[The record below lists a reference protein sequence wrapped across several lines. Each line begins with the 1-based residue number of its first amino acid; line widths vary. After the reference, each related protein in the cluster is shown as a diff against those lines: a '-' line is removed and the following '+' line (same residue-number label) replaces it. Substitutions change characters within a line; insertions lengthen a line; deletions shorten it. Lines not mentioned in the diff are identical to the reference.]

1 MKLNFQIIMKNVTK
15 LKVLDS
21 KQYSV
26 LDDFTGEVFKP
37 NNSALCT
44 ISDDNKLKFK
54 SGRFYI
60 VDEKRLRHI
69 ILKRIISSNTIG
81 ALIVLT
87 QNILQMYNICM
98 DSNDKPFNAMRLS
111 KELNMS
117 PQHSRNHIRE
127 LIKHNILH
135 EGVVKGKEELKKVL
149 VINPYFIRKG
159 SLLDSSLRGLFDD
172 FCK

>member
-1 MKLNFQIIMKNVTK
+1 MKLNFQIIMKNVSK

-44 ISDDNKLKFK
+44 ISNDNKLKLN

-60 VDEKRLRHI
+60 VDEKRLKRI
-69 ILKRIISSNTIG
+69 ISNRIISSNTLG

-98 DSNDKPFNAMRLS
+98 DSDNKPFNAMRLS

-117 PQHSRNHIRE
+117 PQHTRNHIRT
-127 LIKHNILH
+127 LIKHNILY

-149 VINPYFIRKG
+149 VINPHFIRKG
-159 SLLDSSLRGLFDD
+159 RYVYSSLKGLFDD
-172 FCK
+172 LPK

>member
-1 MKLNFQIIMKNVTK
+1 MKNKSSFRK
-15 LKVLDS
+15 LDSDKYSLLDDNTGEIQKLVNEALYAVSDNKDLILDS
-21 KQYSV
+21 KRY
-26 LDDFTGEVFKP
+26 
-37 NNSALCT
+37 
-44 ISDDNKLKFK
+44 
-54 SGRFYI
+54 YI
-60 VDEKRLRHI
+60 IDEKRLRYI
-69 ILKRIISSNTIG
+69 ILNKDISSNTLG

-98 DSNDKPFNAMRLS
+98 DSNDKPFNAIRLS

-159 SLLDSSLRGLFDD
+159 RRMDRSLRGLFNDL
-172 FCK
+172 C

>member
-1 MKLNFQIIMKNVTK
+1 MKNVTK

-26 LDDFTGEVFKP
+26 LDDFTGDVFKP

-44 ISDDNKLKFK
+44 ISNDNKLKLNSK
-54 SGRFYI
+54 RYYI
-60 VDEKRLRHI
+60 IDEKSLRYI
-69 ILKRIISSNTIG
+69 ILNRDISSNTLG

-117 PQHSRNHIRE
+117 PQQSRNHIRE

>member
-1 MKLNFQIIMKNVTK
+1 MKLNFQIIMKNVSK

-37 NNSALCT
+37 KNSPLCT
-44 ISDDNKLKFK
+44 ISNDNKLKLNSK
-54 SGRFYI
+54 RYYI
-60 VDEKRLRHI
+60 IDENRLRYI
-69 ILKRIISSNTIG
+69 ILNRDISSNTLG

>member
-1 MKLNFQIIMKNVTK
+1 MKNVTK

-37 NNSALCT
+37 NNSDLCT

-54 SGRFYI
+54 IGRFYI

-69 ILKRIISSNTIG
+69 ILKRIISSNTLG